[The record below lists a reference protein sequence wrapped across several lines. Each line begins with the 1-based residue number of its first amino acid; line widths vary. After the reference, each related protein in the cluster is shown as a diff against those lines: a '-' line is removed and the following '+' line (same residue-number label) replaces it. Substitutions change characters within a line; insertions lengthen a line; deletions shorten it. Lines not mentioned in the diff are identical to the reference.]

1 MNYVEDTVLSEK
13 FKSIYY
19 SWLRENM
26 CTFDRLE
33 RYNQMKAV
41 VIVMRLY
48 IILLL
53 KGFSDIVIC
62 IICMFD
68 MH

>member
-19 SWLRENM
+19 SWLCENM

>member
-13 FKSIYY
+13 FKSTYY